1 MSVKRVSL
9 NDPIPMTRGQLIT
22 IIEDA
27 FIDGWKTHDS
37 DWAGPEAYLKKHKE
51 YNESSETTIAIDN
64 LKEGN
69 D

>member
-1 MSVKRVSL
+1 MSVERASL

-27 FIDGWKTHDS
+27 FIDGWKTHDN
-37 DWAGPEAYLKKHKE
+37 DWVGPEAYLEKHKE